1 MSNSFLLLSHSFLRP
16 FTKYKS
22 KTVYALFTMLVKMDF
37 MMNTKTLKH
46 FEKLSQSQQRRET
59 TCKKYN
65 C

>member
-1 MSNSFLLLSHSFLRP
+1 MRYLQCQL
-16 FTKYKS
+16 
-22 KTVYALFTMLVKMDF
+22 KTDF